1 MTAALH
7 VSHVSKSF
15 PGVMALSD
23 VSISFEAGSIHALLG
38 ENGAGKST
46 LIKIVTGIHHQ
57 DEGDVMMDGQAVR
70 FANPRKAAAGG
81 LGVVHQER
89 NLVNRFSVGEN
100 ILLDRLGTHSLSR
113 VDYRSVYTDAE
124 RWLKLLELDVDPRL
138 QAGGNWQGAF
148 VAITCAAAR

>member
-1 MTAALH
+1 MTPALQVSAALQ

-15 PGVMALSD
+15 PGVKALSD
-23 VSISFEAGSIHALLG
+23 VSIIFQAGSVHALLG

-57 DEGDVMMDGQAVR
+57 DEGEVLMDGKPVR

-100 ILLDRLGTHSLSR
+100 IMLDRLGTYSLSP
-113 VDYRSVYTDAE
+113 VDYRNVHKEAE
-124 RWLKLLELDVDPRL
+124 RWLAETS
-138 QAGGNWQGAF
+138 GA
-148 VAITCAAAR
+148 